1 MSKTSEKL
9 APLVRETGWS
19 YNLIIMEQCEGDR
32 SGARVLHP
40 HEQQIRSSVTVG
52 RMEIV

>member
-9 APLVRETGWS
+9 APLVRKTGGS
-19 YNLIIMEQCEGDR
+19 FNLIIMEQCEGDR

-52 RMEIV
+52 KWR